1 MFERFRKQRGGWL
14 RVIGYCAALTV
25 FSGAYQLKHA
35 RAEVADQSLI
45 VGRRMLSVVDTKSA
59 DITKVSLNGE
69 TIFVGSSLT
78 DESLPTVL
86 SRYAE
91 HCEAN
96 SAQSP
101 EEWKKLASPDS
112 KNAVPVPG
120 DGATVTRGGDGS
132 EEGTI
137 VCFTRS
143 AGSKASVKDALTNFA
158 QTGELGALGGLRYV
172 YAKKTARGG
181 THILSAWTLDSFNV
195 KKLAPEGNED
205 VRGSDFAQLPL
216 ARPDGSQ
223 RILSA
228 RIEGQPYGINV
239 YESDQEPAAVA
250 SAFDEKLIK
259 EGWIAID
266 VELAKHSPD
275 APKNA
280 VGHIYEKDG
289 MILSL
294 SSHPEKKKTVTALGL
309 SGTDAM
315 ASNTPKR

>member
-1 MFERFRKQRGGWL
+1 
-14 RVIGYCAALTV
+14 VLT
-25 FSGAYQLKHA
+25 
-35 RAEVADQSLI
+35 
-45 VGRRMLSVVDTKSA
+45 
-59 DITKVSLNGE
+59 
-69 TIFVGSSLT
+69 
-78 DESLPTVL
+78 
-86 SRYAE
+86 RYAE

-96 SAQSP
+96 SAQPP
-101 EEWKKLASPDS
+101 EEWRKLANPGS

-132 EEGTI
+132 EEGS
-137 VCFTRS
+137 VLCFTRS

-195 KKLAPEGNED
+195 KKLAPEGNAD
-205 VRGSDFAQLPL
+205 VRGADFDQLPL

-228 RIEGQPYGINV
+228 RIEGQPYGINI
-239 YESDQEPAAVA
+239 YESDQEPVAVA
-250 SAFDEKLIK
+250 SAFDAKLIK

-315 ASNTPKR
+315 ASNAPKH